1 MSGRASGAWSEETF
15 LTRAA
20 HAGRPYPVAMAPLPR
35 SVKPMKAVLGNE
47 LPHDDPDDPA
57 WAYELKWDGMRVL
70 AYVDPAADPPV
81 RLESSNGRDV
91 TASFP
96 ELAGLV
102 DAACGRPALFDGE
115 VVAFAGGRPSFGRLQ
130 QRMHLTKAAEVA
142 RRRAEVPVL
151 YEIFDLLHF
160 DGRDTMALPYTDRRR
175 LLTALLEA
183 SEETE
188 ASKASDAAGAPQRGG
203 RCWALTSSHDDGQ
216 ALYDA
221 AEAEGLEGV
230 MAKRRA
236 SPYEAGRRSSNWRK
250 VKVRLVQE
258 LVVGGWLTGEGA
270 RANRMGAL
278 LVGYHDAEAPGRPLR
293 YAGRVGTGFTDAELT
308 RLGALLE
315 QRAADTCPFDP
326 PPPRPV
332 AGMAHWVVPDLVAQ
346 VAFGEWTSD
355 GILRHPSYLGQRE
368 DKAAGEVVRE
378 VPVRADP

>member
-1 MSGRASGAWSEETF
+1 
-15 LTRAA
+15 
-20 HAGRPYPVAMAPLPR
+20 MAPLPR

-96 ELAGLV
+96 ELAGLI

-115 VVAFAGGRPSFGRLQ
+115 VVAFAGGRPNFGRLQ

-160 DGRDTMALPYTDRRR
+160 DGTDTTTLPYTDRRR

-188 ASKASDAAGAPQRGG
+188 GSEESGAPEGGG

-250 VKVRLVQE
+250 VKVRLEQE

-315 QRAADTCPFDP
+315 GRAADICPFDP

-332 AGMAHWVVPDLVAQ
+332 ARVAHWVVPDLVAQ

-368 DKAAGEVVRE
+368 DKAAAEVVRE